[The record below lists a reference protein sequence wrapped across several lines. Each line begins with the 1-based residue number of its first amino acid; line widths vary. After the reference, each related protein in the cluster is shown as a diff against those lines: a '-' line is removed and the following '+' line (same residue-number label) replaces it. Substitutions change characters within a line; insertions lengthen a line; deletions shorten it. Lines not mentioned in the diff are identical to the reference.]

1 MWRRWRKI
9 QYLLDSDNSC
19 IWSAMSHF
27 YSQIMYV
34 LHINTENWIP
44 CSTHGY
50 HEESILSCSVRKSI
64 KSLILQLCE
73 RSKMKRLHFRSLGKM
88 DMFTLFNCQFHS
100 RNILKSDFLSDFQT
114 LCVWSLLQSAQTPK
128 SCCAPPLAVFREK
141 KCQKYCNILIEDTV
155 LLHCTKI
162 FFSLRRAAYTAVVSY
177 YILVLQLYHFF
188 VLHR

>member
-1 MWRRWRKI
+1 
-9 QYLLDSDNSC
+9 
-19 IWSAMSHF
+19 
-27 YSQIMYV
+27 
-34 LHINTENWIP
+34 
-44 CSTHGY
+44 
-50 HEESILSCSVRKSI
+50 
-64 KSLILQLCE
+64 
-73 RSKMKRLHFRSLGKM
+73 MKRLHFRSLGKM
-88 DMFTLFNCQFHS
+88 DMFTLLNCQFHS

-177 YILVLQLYHFF
+177 YIVEYYNCTTFLCCIDKCKRESWRQSRRTKMRSRSLSFRRRFIIHLAAE
-188 VLHR
+188 LH

>member
-1 MWRRWRKI
+1 
-9 QYLLDSDNSC
+9 
-19 IWSAMSHF
+19 
-27 YSQIMYV
+27 
-34 LHINTENWIP
+34 
-44 CSTHGY
+44 
-50 HEESILSCSVRKSI
+50 
-64 KSLILQLCE
+64 
-73 RSKMKRLHFRSLGKM
+73 MKRLHFRSLGKM
-88 DMFTLFNCQFHS
+88 DMFTLLNCQFHS

-177 YILVLQLYHFF
+177 YILVLQLYHFLCCIDKCKRLKAIKKDENAISIVVVSSSF
-188 VLHR
+188 HHSFGSRAALGFLF